1 MYTSTTEYN
10 EQLHE
15 IQRTL
20 WDIKNEATQLA
31 KRLVDDLPN
40 KGAFFALTMAVITD
54 SLHSCALT
62 LCEPQLSAFL
72 F

>member
-10 EQLHE
+10 EKLHE

-31 KRLVDDLPN
+31 KRLVDDL
-40 KGAFFALTMAVITD
+40 GSFFALTMAVTTV
-54 SLHSCALT
+54 SLHSGALT
-62 LCEPQLSAFL
+62 VCDPQLSAFQ